1 MTASLFQASLE
12 AADRRVELAHTWG
25 AFSYQWWCVF
35 AEAAAGLGYG
45 ERERPGMGL
54 RRMK

>member
-12 AADRRVELAHTWG
+12 AADRRVELVHTWG